1 MTWIDATAAGL
12 QDGTLVAVNSGA
24 VTAVLARAEGAW
36 HAVDSWCT
44 HAECPLSDGW
54 VEGSALRCA
63 CHGALFDLASGAPL
77 EGPADEPVTTYPTRV
92 VAGRVEVDLP

>member
-1 MTWIDATAAGL
+1 MTWVDATAAGL
-12 QDGTLVAVNSGA
+12 PDGTLVAVNSGA

-54 VEGSALRCA
+54 VEGSAVRCA

-77 EGPADEPVTTYPTRV
+77 EGPADEPVAIYPTRV
-92 VAGRVEVDLP
+92 VGDRVEVDLP

>member
-12 QDGTLVAVNSGA
+12 PDGTMVAVSSGA
-24 VTAVLARAEGAW
+24 VTAVLARAAGAW

-54 VEGSALRCA
+54 VEGGAVRCA
-63 CHGALFDLASGAPL
+63 CHGALFDLATGTPL
-77 EGPADEPVTTYPTRV
+77 EGPADEPVAIYPTRV
-92 VAGRVEVDLP
+92 VGDRVEVDLP

>member
-1 MTWIDATAAGL
+1 MSWVDAAAAGL
-12 QDGTLVAVNSGA
+12 PDGTLVSVNSA
-24 VTAVLARAEGAW
+24 SVTAVVARAAGVW

-54 VEGSALRCA
+54 IEGSAVRCA

-77 EGPADEPVTTYPTRV
+77 EGPADESVATYPTRV
-92 VAGRVEVDLP
+92 VGGRVEVDLP

>member
-1 MTWIDATAAGL
+1 MSWIDAAASGL
-12 QDGTLVAVNSGA
+12 PDGTLVSVNSGA
-24 VTAVLARAEGAW
+24 ITAAVARAAGAW

-54 VEGSALRCA
+54 LEESAVRCA

-77 EGPADEPVTTYPTRV
+77 EGPADTPLTTYPTRV
-92 VAGRVEVDLP
+92 VGGRVEVELP

>member
-1 MTWIDATAAGL
+1 MSWVDAAAAGL
-12 QDGTLVAVNSGA
+12 PDGTLVSVNSAA
-24 VTAVLARAEGAW
+24 VTAAVARAAGVW

-63 CHGALFDLASGAPL
+63 CHGALFDLASGASL
-77 EGPADEPVTTYPTRV
+77 EGPADEPLTTYPTRIV
-92 VAGRVEVDLP
+92 GGRVEVDLP